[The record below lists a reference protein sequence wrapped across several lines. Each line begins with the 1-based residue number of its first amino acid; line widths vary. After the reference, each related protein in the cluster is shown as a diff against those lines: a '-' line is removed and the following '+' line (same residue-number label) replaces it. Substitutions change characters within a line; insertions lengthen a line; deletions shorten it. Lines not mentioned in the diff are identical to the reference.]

1 MNRVPGAHARAPRIP
16 NDLMRRARLAMRSPT
31 GSGRVMSRQE
41 VAEAVNAWIWE
52 NQKRRTHLAGSYI
65 GKLERGEIRWPLTHV
80 RAGLRGV
87 FGADSDASI
96 GLYVIYGAG
105 RPTDAAE
112 PAMSP
117 ASEAEPAPTPATLSD
132 EVADAV
138 PTVRLGVPAGAAV
151 TITLD
156 SGSAGPIRVVLTS
169 TPDASPDVS
178 ALLPA
183 SGAGARVY
191 SLDARRRRV

>member
-1 MNRVPGAHARAPRIP
+1 M
-16 NDLMRRARLAMRSPT
+16 AMPSPT

-52 NQKRRTHLAGSYI
+52 HQQRCTHLDGKYV

-105 RPTDAAE
+105 RPSDAAR
-112 PAMSP
+112 PVLPP
-117 ASEAEPAPTPATLSD
+117 ASEAAPTPTAATLSD
-132 EVADAV
+132 EVGDAV

-151 TITLD
+151 TITLG

-183 SGAGARVY
+183 SGTGARVY
-191 SLDARRRRV
+191 SLDARRRRA

>member
-1 MNRVPGAHARAPRIP
+1 
-16 NDLMRRARLAMRSPT
+16 
-31 GSGRVMSRQE
+31 MSRQE

-52 NQKRRTHLAGSYI
+52 NQQRCTHLDGKYV
-65 GKLERGEIRWPLTHV
+65 GKLERGEVRWPLAHV

-87 FGADSDASI
+87 FGVDSDASI

-105 RPTDAAE
+105 RPSDAAG
-112 PAMSP
+112 PVLPP
-117 ASEAEPAPTPATLSD
+117 ASEAAPTPTTLSD
-132 EVADAV
+132 EVADPV

-151 TITLD
+151 TITLG

-169 TPDASPDVS
+169 TPDASPYVS

-183 SGAGARVY
+183 SGTGARVY
-191 SLDARRRRV
+191 SLDARRRRA